1 MSLPALAALGGLG
14 GLLTAFGVN
23 DLRDIGEAANMAAQD
38 ITKELIDPETG
49 TGLTQFKPYTMTTA
63 TGGTFGAGLR
73 DDGTMGTTLT
83 LSQPEKTFQDKMFSS
98 AGDFFTKATQDTG
111 ARTEDLYGQLR
122 AIQAPEEQAQ
132 RQALEERL
140 AAQGRLGVQTAQ
152 FGGTPEAATLAMAQE
167 RAKNEAM
174 FGAMQQ
180 ARQEQAQQAAL
191 GSQFL
196 GQSYMPQAQMLNA
209 IQGTS
214 LFPQMQQQAQ
224 LYGAGQFGET
234 MMSGVEAQ
242 LLAEQ
247 ARANLIGGLGS
258 SMLSGL
264 FAPVATQG
272 GGVGNILTTLFS
284 SDVRLKDN
292 IEKVGTVDGINLYTW
307 DWTKE
312 GKDIAGDQKAFGVLA
327 QEIQQIRPSAVIEGS
342 DGYLRVDYSKLP
354 EVSALVE
361 V

>member
-1 MSLPALAALGGLG
+1 MSLGVLAGLGGLG

-23 DLRDIGEAANMAAQD
+23 ELRDVGEAANTAAQD
-38 ITKELIDPETG
+38 IASQLQDLST
-49 TGLTQFKPYTMTTA
+49 FKPYTMTTA
-63 TGGTFGAGLR
+63 TGGTFGAAAGE
-73 DDGTMGTTLT
+73 DGMGTTMT
-83 LSQPEKTFQDKMFSS
+83 LSPQEQALQSQMFGG
-98 AGDFFTKATQDTG
+98 AGDFFSRAMQDTG
-111 ARTEDLYGQLR
+111 ARTQDLYQQMR
-122 AIQAPEEQAQ
+122 SIQAPEEQAQ

-152 FGGTPEAATLAMAQE
+152 FGGTPEALALNMAQE

-191 GSQFL
+191 GQQFL
-196 GQSYMPQAQMLNA
+196 GQSYVPQAQMLNA

-214 LFPQMQQQAQ
+214 LFPQLQQQAQ
-224 LYGAGQFGET
+224 LFGAGQFGET
-234 MMSGVEAQ
+234 SMSGIEAQ

-264 FAPVATQG
+264 FTPVATQG
-272 GGVGNILTTLFS
+272 GGVGNILTTLFPS
-284 SDVRLKDN
+284 ISDVRLKDN
-292 IEKVGTVDGINLYTW
+292 IEKVGAVDGINLYIW
-307 DWTKE
+307 DWTDE
-312 GKDIAGDQKAFGVLA
+312 GKDIAGDQKTFGVLA
-327 QEIQQIRPSAVIEGS
+327 QEVQQIRPSAVIEGS

-354 EVSALVE
+354 EVSALME